1 VHVCVRAR
9 FFFPWAAV
17 ALTPLFFSPSSATGR
32 LIGANDHAAV
42 QLNVGEV
49 DANGRYTGEF
59 KQYVLSGFV
68 RASGEADDSLNRLAT
83 EDGYLKSYV

>member
-1 VHVCVRAR
+1 MC
-9 FFFPWAAV
+9 
-17 ALTPLFFSPSSATGR
+17 LCSLSSATGR
-32 LIGANDHAAV
+32 LVAAKDHAAI

-59 KQYVLSGFV
+59 KNYVLSGFV

-83 EDGYLKSYV
+83 EDGFLKAYVSCARSDLANRAHRDPT